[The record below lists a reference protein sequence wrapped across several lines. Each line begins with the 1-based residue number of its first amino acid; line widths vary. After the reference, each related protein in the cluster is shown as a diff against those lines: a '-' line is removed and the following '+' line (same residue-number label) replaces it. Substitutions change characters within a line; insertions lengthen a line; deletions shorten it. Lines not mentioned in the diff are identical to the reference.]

1 MALTKFNYNSFDLT
15 TAASTSLAFNS
26 DADGL
31 TAAGDDSLT
40 LIKTVTASGDSTITF
55 VDGTSSVVLD
65 NTYPA
70 YLVKMINVH
79 PSSEQKF
86 YVNFRDGG
94 TNYDTTKTTTQFRA
108 YHFERDNEGDA
119 GFGYQTGLDLAEATG
134 DQMIG
139 QEIAT
144 DNDSSGCGELYLFN
158 PSSTTFVK
166 HFLVRFGHMYT
177 NAAPG
182 PIDNFTSG
190 YCNTTTAIDGIQF
203 KFASGNIDS
212 GTFKLYVIKDS

>member
-1 MALTKFNYNSFDLT
+1 
-15 TAASTSLAFNS
+15 
-26 DADGL
+26 
-31 TAAGDDSLT
+31 
-40 LIKTVTASGDSTITF
+40 
-55 VDGTSSVVLD
+55 
-65 NTYPA
+65 
-70 YLVKMINVH
+70 MINVH

-158 PSSTTFVK
+158 PSSTDIFVKQPSSTTFVKQSTTFVK
-166 HFLVRFGHMYT
+166 HFSSFWT
-177 NAAPG
+177 
-182 PIDNFTSG
+182 
-190 YCNTTTAIDGIQF
+190 
-203 KFASGNIDS
+203 
-212 GTFKLYVIKDS
+212 YVYKCCTWAN